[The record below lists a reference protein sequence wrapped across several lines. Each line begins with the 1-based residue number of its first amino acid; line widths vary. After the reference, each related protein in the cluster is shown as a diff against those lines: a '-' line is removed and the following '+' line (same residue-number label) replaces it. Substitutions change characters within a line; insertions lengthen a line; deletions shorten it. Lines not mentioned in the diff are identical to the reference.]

1 MRKILGLASL
11 TMLACLGPAQ
21 QAAGADQ
28 TPEEAATLG
37 EALTGGKLL
46 LQLRPRW
53 EYVAQD
59 NKPED
64 ANAYTMR
71 TLLGWRTKPWHG
83 LSVTAEGINVGH
95 LGSEDYND
103 NPTVTTSSFPT
114 VADPDV
120 TQINQLYGEYTG
132 LPQTD
137 IKVGWQSI
145 KLDNLRFVGNVDF
158 RQVMQVFDAAGIEN
172 KSIDNLSVYVA
183 YLWRQRNTLGQQL
196 GMQMPLVNLRY
207 GWKPGNDLIA
217 YGYLQ
222 NEARTGQNA
231 GTGFANGSNQIYGVR
246 ANGAYPLG
254 EKWKLLYTAEYA
266 TQESYADGNSLIDAD
281 YYHLGIGGKW
291 GEFFARVDQEMLGSN
306 DGNYGFQ
313 TPLATLHIFQGWADQ
328 FTTTPKEGIRD
339 TYVTAGAKVW
349 KLLLYTEIHKFET
362 PFGDFDL
369 GNEFDLGV
377 TWPIVKWLTAK
388 VEYADYHAGAGGP
401 PPDTQKVDVQK
412 FWLTLL
418 FQF

>member
-1 MRKILGLASL
+1 MTRILGRVSVAA
-11 TMLACLGPAQ
+11 LACLLQAQPAQ
-21 QAAGADQ
+21 AAEEPPA
-28 TPEEAATLG
+28 EAATLE

-59 NKPED
+59 GKPED
-64 ANAYTMR
+64 ANALTMR

-83 LSVTAEGINVGH
+83 LSVTVEGINVGH
-95 LGSEDYND
+95 LGSKDYND
-103 NPTVTTSSFPT
+103 NPAAVSPYPT

-158 RQVMQVFDAAGIEN
+158 RQVMQVFNAAGVEN
-172 KSIDNLSVYVA
+172 KSIDKLSVYAA
-183 YLWRQRNTLGQQL
+183 YLWRQRNILGQQL
-196 GMQMPLVNLRY
+196 QMEMPLVNLRY
-207 GWKPGNDLIA
+207 GWKPGNDVVGYI
-217 YGYLQ
+217 YLQ
-222 NEARTGQNA
+222 DQARTGQNA
-231 GTGFANGSNQIYGVR
+231 GTGLADGSNQIWGLR

-254 EKWKLLYTAEYA
+254 EKWALLYTAEYA
-266 TQESYADGNSLIDAD
+266 KQDSYAGSSPVIDAD

-306 DGNYGFQ
+306 DGRYGFQ
-313 TPLATLHIFQGWADQ
+313 TPLATLHLFQGWADQ
-328 FTTTPKEGIRD
+328 FTTTPKSGIRD
-339 TYVTAGAKVW
+339 TYLSAGAKVW
-349 KLLLYTEIHKFET
+349 KLTLYTELHTFET
-362 PFGDFDL
+362 VDGSFDL
-369 GNEFDLGV
+369 GNEFDVGV
-377 TWPIVKWLTAK
+377 TWPIAKWLTAK
-388 VEYADYHAGAGGP
+388 VEYADYHAGSGGP
-401 PPDTQKVDVQK
+401 PPDTRKVDVQK
-412 FWLTLL
+412 FWLTFV